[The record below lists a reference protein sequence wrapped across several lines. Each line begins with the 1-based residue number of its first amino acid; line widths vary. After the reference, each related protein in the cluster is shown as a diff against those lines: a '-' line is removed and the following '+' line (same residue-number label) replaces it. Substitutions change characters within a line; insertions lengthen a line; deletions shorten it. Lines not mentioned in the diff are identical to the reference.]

1 MLPGRAG
8 APRRPPR
15 QPPPPPGAPPAGV
28 PRVRRHDRCPWAS
41 WCSAQPP
48 PAYRRRLQVLRG
60 GLVLLNTVCREAAAC
75 PACGR
80 AGAAIPVRRS
90 LEIRLLSC
98 LREGRFLGPSASES
112 PGPPVLLAGG
122 PEVMHGLRHRS
133 PVLSQSE
140 DQNRTHPALTF
151 VHLMSTQVRASDLK
165 TARSAHC
172 SDPQIAT
179 RTRIQSTGRSED
191 HPGLRIKHSN
201 LRHEHPDP
209 CRTRET
215 LAHPPS
221 FHLR

>member
-1 MLPGRAG
+1 
-8 APRRPPR
+8 
-15 QPPPPPGAPPAGV
+15 
-28 PRVRRHDRCPWAS
+28 
-41 WCSAQPP
+41 
-48 PAYRRRLQVLRG
+48 
-60 GLVLLNTVCREAAAC
+60 
-75 PACGR
+75 
-80 AGAAIPVRRS
+80 
-90 LEIRLLSC
+90 
-98 LREGRFLGPSASES
+98 
-112 PGPPVLLAGG
+112 
-122 PEVMHGLRHRS
+122 MHGLRHRS